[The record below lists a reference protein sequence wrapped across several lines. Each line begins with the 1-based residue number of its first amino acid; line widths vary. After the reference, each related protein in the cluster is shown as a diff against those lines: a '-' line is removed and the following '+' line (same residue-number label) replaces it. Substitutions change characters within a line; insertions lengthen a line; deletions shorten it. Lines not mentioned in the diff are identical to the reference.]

1 MGRADDAEDEKD
13 DKAEPSAR
21 GQEPSSAPRERGVGE
36 QLQLQIA
43 SFRARAEGLR
53 GAELDAEVDA
63 FLERLMER
71 HLTLAPE
78 SMRDGMRREMRQL
91 IETHP
96 TMQRMLRELR
106 AAAAR

>member
-1 MGRADDAEDEKD
+1 MGQGDQQKKLTTAD
-13 DKAEPSAR
+13 PIVR
-21 GQEPSSAPRERGVGE
+21 GEEVSSAPRERGVND
-36 QLQLQIA
+36 LLLLQIA
-43 SFRARAEGLR
+43 RFRANAEGLS

-71 HLTLAPE
+71 HLAHAPE
-78 SMRDGMRREMRQL
+78 SMRDDMRREMRQL